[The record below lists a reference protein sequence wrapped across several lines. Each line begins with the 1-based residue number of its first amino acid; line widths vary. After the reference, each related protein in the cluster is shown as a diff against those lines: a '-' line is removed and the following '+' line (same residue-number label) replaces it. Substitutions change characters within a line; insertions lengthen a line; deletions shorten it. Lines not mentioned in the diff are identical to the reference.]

1 MMAARFFPWL
11 SLMSISMELRT
22 KLRAIGKFLLDAVN
36 ELDIAQASNLPLR
49 VSIDLRNSNPS
60 AKVGV
65 SVNAV
70 RYVAD

>member
-1 MMAARFFPWL
+1 MMTARFFPWL

>member
-1 MMAARFFPWL
+1 
-11 SLMSISMELRT
+11 MELRT